1 MADKTTFIKKI
12 LSVPPEERTDLLK
25 SMRVSDRNK
34 LPIEVKQTSADLID
48 QKSPQEPITN

>member
-25 SMRVSDRNK
+25 SMRVSDQNE
-34 LPIEVKQTSADLID
+34 LPDDIATAREIYS
-48 QKSPQEPITN
+48 S